1 MRDTCVQKSC
11 VEVRRTIRRFLSR
24 FPHGVTGISFVFVM
38 WTIIDKQRT
47 GCAFFV
53 LAIFFFEGIYQ
64 MSIGKQI
71 RHDQSVHDLYIFSI
85 I

>member
-1 MRDTCVQKSC
+1 
-11 VEVRRTIRRFLSR
+11 
-24 FPHGVTGISFVFVM
+24 M